1 MPQKLSGCRNI
12 ASSIDLVVWT
22 IMISCNP
29 HLETLRCF
37 VEATDDIVI
46 HLSIVSCP
54 FVRFKREVFL
64 VLKSFYSSSLKPED
78 NICSQDILLLLL
90 VTNVPPAGSSCFP
103 QTINTRQDEA
113 RTENCCARYSY

>member
-64 VLKSFYSSSLKPED
+64 ALKSFYSSSLKPED
-78 NICSQDILLLLL
+78 NIYIHL
-90 VTNVPPAGSSCFP
+90 VTNVPPAGSGSCFL